1 MMELPSPNLA
11 GPFSL
16 HPVGYTNINTT
27 LIQKFTSVNR
37 RMDSF
42 SLSDRRKS
50 LTVPG
55 ANNFAAA
62 AGSGGGGGVGG
73 TKSASSSPVGDSVPI
88 PSAGAASG
96 GGHGKLGGD
105 KTGSP
110 RHRTSNDAWVCPN
123 DRQLALR
130 AK

>member
-1 MMELPSPNLA
+1 MMELSYPCLA

-16 HPVGYTNINTT
+16 HPVGYTKINIFLKQN
-27 LIQKFTSVNR
+27 LTSVNQPN
-37 RMDSF
+37 SF

-62 AGSGGGGGVGG
+62 GSGGSGVGG
-73 TKSASSSPVGDSVPI
+73 TKSASSSPVGDSVPS
-88 PSAGAASG
+88 PATSG
-96 GGHGKLGGD
+96 GGHVKLGGGGGD

>member
-1 MMELPSPNLA
+1 M
-11 GPFSL
+11 
-16 HPVGYTNINTT
+16 NTT
-27 LIQKFTSVNR
+27 LNQKLTSVQYPN
-37 RMDSF
+37 SF

-88 PSAGAASG
+88 PSAAGAASG
-96 GGHGKLGGD
+96 GGHVKLGGGGGD